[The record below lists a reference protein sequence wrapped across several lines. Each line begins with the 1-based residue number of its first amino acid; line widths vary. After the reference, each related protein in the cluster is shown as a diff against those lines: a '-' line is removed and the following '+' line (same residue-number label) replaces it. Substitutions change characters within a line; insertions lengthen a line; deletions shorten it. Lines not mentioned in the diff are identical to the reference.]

1 MNKTILDFA
10 RTQIL
15 EGLSQLPDSNKE
27 FFKLMYGRNK
37 GKRSVEDAKST
48 ALEDV
53 LLEIPEE
60 KLDWALSQV
69 EGTLS
74 KMKAPSTDKQGD

>member
-15 EGLSQLPDSNKE
+15 HGLNKLPEKNTE

-37 GKRSVEDAKST
+37 GRRSVEDAK
-48 ALEDV
+48 LMRIEDV

-60 KLDWALSQV
+60 KLDWALTQV
-69 EGTLS
+69 ENTL
-74 KMKAPSTDKQGD
+74 AKQ